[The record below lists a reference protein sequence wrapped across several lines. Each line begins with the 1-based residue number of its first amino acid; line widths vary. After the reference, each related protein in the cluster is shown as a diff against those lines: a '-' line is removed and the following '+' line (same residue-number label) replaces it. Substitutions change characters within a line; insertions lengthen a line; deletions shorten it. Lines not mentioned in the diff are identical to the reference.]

1 MPLAKLLVEDPL
13 IIPQL
18 LISLRSKY
26 VKRPLNIS
34 WHAVRAG
41 FLAGCKMYSSL
52 FAQIGGSAIFTET
65 LLPASARIEGLGGRV
80 NAIADDDPS
89 LAWHNPAVLNARMH
103 QVVSVSFTSFFAG
116 ISAGQVAYAYSP
128 DSAWHLHG
136 SLRFLNYG
144 KFDGYDEFGNFTGAF
159 GVASY
164 GLNVSAS
171 HAVGRRFHAGAG
183 LKVYYGQAAALTSL
197 AVGLDL
203 GMIYLSADRLFTATI
218 QACDVG
224 MQLKTFD
231 RANREPL
238 PFRINAGA
246 SVRFPRVPLRLH
258 TMIHNLQKPDL
269 TFTDPILAAE
279 TDISGQPV
287 YRPPSLGNKI
297 ISHFVFGAELLPFKG
312 IIQARIGY
320 NFQRRFEMK
329 ARSRGALVGV
339 TWGLGLRINRFELQY
354 ARGAYHL
361 AGSPNTFTLNIDL
374 KKRPPR
380 SRNKT

>member
-1 MPLAKLLVEDPL
+1 MRICCLNLKSSFPA
-13 IIPQL
+13 L
-18 LISLRSKY
+18 LITAGTAASKI
-26 VKRPLNIS
+26 LS
-34 WHAVRAG
+34 
-41 FLAGCKMYSSL
+41 
-52 FAQIGGSAIFTET
+52 AQIGGSTVFTET
-65 LLPASARIEGLGGRV
+65 LLPSSARVEALGGRV
-80 NAIADDDPS
+80 NAVYENDPS
-89 LAWHNPAVLNARMH
+89 LVWHNPSLLNVRMH
-103 QVVSVSFTSFFAG
+103 QTASLSYTAFFAG
-116 ISAGQVAYAYSP
+116 ISAGQAAYVHSV

-136 SLRFLNYG
+136 SVRFLNYG
-144 KFDGYDEFGNFTGAF
+144 KFNGYDEFGNFTGAF

-164 GLNVSAS
+164 GLNLSAS
-171 HAVGRRFHAGAG
+171 HSIGRLFQAG
-183 LKVYYGQAAALTSL
+183 LGLKAYYGQAAALTSMAL
-197 AVGLDL
+197 GLDMGL
-203 GMIYLSADRLFTATI
+203 LFLSADRFFSATV

-231 RANREPL
+231 RANRESL
-238 PFRINAGA
+238 PFRINIGA

-269 TFTDPILAAE
+269 TYTDPLLAAE

-297 ISHFVFGAELLPFKG
+297 LRHFVFGAELLPFKG
-312 IIQARIGY
+312 IVQARVGY

-329 ARSRGALVGV
+329 ARSRGALVGL
-339 TWGLGLRINRFELQY
+339 TWGLGLRINRFEFQY

-380 SRNKT
+380 LKNKNSQKTGKAQ